1 MRCGCCVVLR
11 KRLISKLLVENG
23 VLVKYSNFV
32 NNRRIVGNPVS
43 TAKVLA
49 DQVVDEFMVVDLGT
63 IDPDLVRDMV
73 IETMTPV
80 TAAGSIRT
88 MDHVERLIQHGGADK
103 VVIKD
108 IPLAEKVA
116 ARFGKQA
123 VVWAIDYTGECSPF
137 VPDCAGEVVVTS
149 IDRDGTYR
157 GYDLAALAHDWK
169 VPVVIAGGCGKLKH
183 VSDAM
188 DAGADGCAI
197 SSMTAFTDKSFI
209 KIRSWLRSS
218 GQNVRAA

>member
-1 MRCGCCVVLR
+1 MLR

-23 VLVKYSNFV
+23 ILVKYTEFTR
-32 NNRRIVGNPVS
+32 NRRIVGDPVS

-49 DQVVDEFMVVDLGT
+49 SQIVDEFVIVDLGV
-63 IDPDLVRDMV
+63 ISPALVSAMV

-80 TAAGSIRT
+80 TVAGSIRT
-88 MDHVERLIQHGGADK
+88 MDQVAELIQHAGADK

-108 IPLAEKVA
+108 VTLAEQVA

-123 VVWAIDYTGECSPF
+123 VVWAIDYRGECPTF
-137 VPDCAGEVVVTS
+137 VPDCAGEVMLTS

-157 GYDLAALAHDWK
+157 GYDLAALAHGWK

-183 VSDAM
+183 VSDAL

-209 KIRSWLRSS
+209 KIRSWTHSS